1 MPQSN
6 KNNQASFNMK
16 ILIDARLYGLENAG
30 LGRYL
35 VNLIDEL
42 ANIDKKNGYIVLLR
56 KKYFKELSVPENW
69 EKVLADFKH
78 YSFAEQIRLPKIIS
92 KYQPT
97 ITHFPHFNVPLFF
110 KGKYI
115 VTIHDILMHK
125 QKGREATT
133 LSAPTY
139 YLKRMGYHRVFKRA
153 VSGSEKIIVPSKFV
167 KKELIDYYG
176 LRKEKIAV
184 TYEGADTGIVGR
196 GKKENV
202 FKKYNI
208 SSPYFIYA
216 GNAYPHKNLKRAI
229 EAIVLL
235 NEENDKKVLFVM
247 TSARNAFTEKLK
259 EIVKKAKAEKYVKFL
274 GFVPDHDLGTLFKHS
289 IAFVFPSLSEGFGLP
304 GIEAIQAGTLVLASD
319 IPVFKEVYEDNVS
332 YFNPFDFSS
341 MTKVMKSTMVLSQKE
356 REACLTKSQD
366 FIKKYS
372 WTTMAKQTLKVYENS
387 NSVRPGK

>member
-1 MPQSN
+1 
-6 KNNQASFNMK
+6 MK

-42 ANIDKKNGYIVLLR
+42 ANFDKKNEYILLLR
-56 KKYFKELSVPENW
+56 KKYFEELSVPENW
-69 EKVLADFKH
+69 EKVLADFEH
-78 YSFAEQIRLPKIIS
+78 YSFAEQIKLPKIIS

-125 QKGREATT
+125 QKGIEATT
-133 LSAPTY
+133 LPAPIY
-139 YLKRMGYHRVFKRA
+139 YIKRMGYHRVFKRA
-153 VSGSEKIIVPSKFV
+153 VCGSVKIIVPSKFV
-167 KKELIDYYG
+167 KKELVDYYG
-176 LRKEKIAV
+176 LKDGKIAV
-184 TYEGADTGIVGR
+184 TYEGADTGIVAQ
-196 GKKENV
+196 GKKENI

-208 SSPYFIYA
+208 SSPYLIYA
-216 GNAYPHKNLKRAI
+216 GNAYPHKNLKRVI

-235 NEENDKKVLFVM
+235 NKEVDKKVLFVM

-259 EIVKKAKAEKYVKFL
+259 EIVKNAKAEKYVKFL
-274 GFVPDHDLGTLFKHS
+274 GFVPDQDLGTLFKYS
-289 IAFVFPSLSEGFGLP
+289 LAFVFPSLSEGFGLP

-341 MTKVMKSTMVLSQKE
+341 MTKVMKNTMALSQKE
-356 REACLTKSQD
+356 RESRLAKSQN
-366 FIKKYS
+366 FIKRYS